1 MSARGAALTA
11 LFALSTLSAAAAAQ
25 TRQQLVAD
33 AQRERDNVLAYIDA
47 MPDSA
52 MAFMPTPGVR
62 TFAQQ
67 IEHIVTTQLEVA
79 AIAIRAGTAAPF
91 SADTSVIF
99 HQKPAL
105 RDYAARVYVYAIDAL
120 QGATPAQLSRQ
131 VSMYGQPMEA
141 AGRVAAYAHEHSVWT
156 LGSTVPYL
164 RLNGVTP
171 PAYKLPL

>member
-1 MSARGAALTA
+1 MFARIPTLFALV
-11 LFALSTLSAAAAAQ
+11 ALSTLPSLAAAQ

-52 MAFMPTPGVR
+52 MTFMPTPGVR

-67 IEHIVTTQLEVA
+67 IEHIVTTQLEVS

-91 SADTSVIF
+91 TADTSVIF
-99 HQKPAL
+99 HQKAAL
-105 RDYAARVYVYAIDAL
+105 REYAARVYTFAIESL
-120 QGATPAQLSRQ
+120 QAATPAQLSRQ
-131 VSMYGQPMEA
+131 VSMYGQPLEA